1 MPLVD
6 ARLGEPAG
14 AERMSGTPARFALL
28 RDRLDWPYGAQILAI
43 ALTVRVIAAILVP
56 DQHFPDAESYR
67 NAAHALWT
75 TGYLGDAIIM
85 PLYPALVGL
94 VGAGSGQLV
103 VDIALSTL
111 MVWLVR
117 ELTLAIFADRAA
129 AFLAALATAFY
140 PYFVFYAIAGVT
152 ETLFIVLLLGTF
164 VCWYRARFTAAAV
177 LAVLAILTRPTIDLL
192 VPLLIGYFALVV
204 HRFSGARTLR
214 QLAAYVVI
222 YATLMAPWWLHN
234 YRTYGTFVRLN
245 LGGGIV
251 FYSGN
256 NSHNETGGSLDT
268 DSDRKQFAGIAD
280 PVARDRAMWDA
291 GLAYIKNN
299 PERFVELAGLKFV
312 RFWRLWPYASA
323 YSGRAY
329 VVVSLLTFVPV
340 LVLAMLYLGLWGW
353 REIALVAPVLGLIG
367 YFTLVHVVLAA
378 SLRYRLPL
386 EPFLIVLASVAVARL
401 ARRWPA
407 GRTLVDRLAGAAA
420 MPIHVD
426 RQDLRELRISR

>member
-1 MPLVD
+1 M
-6 ARLGEPAG
+6 AAG
-14 AERMSGTPARFALL
+14 AERMSGMPTRLAFL

-43 ALTVRVIAAILVP
+43 ALAVRVAAAFLVP
-56 DQHFPDAESYR
+56 DQHFADADTYR
-67 NAAHALWT
+67 NAAHSLWT
-75 TGYLGDAIIM
+75 TGYLNDAMIM

-94 VGAGSGQLV
+94 VGAGWDQLI

-111 MVWLVR
+111 MVWLVHA
-117 ELTLAIFADRAA
+117 LTLAIFADRAA

-140 PYFVFYAIAGVT
+140 PYFIFYAIAGVT
-152 ETLFIVLLLGTF
+152 ETLFIVLLLGAF
-164 VCWYRARFTAAAV
+164 VCFYRARFAVAAV

-192 VPLLIGYFALVV
+192 VPLLVVYFAFVV

-214 QLAAYVVI
+214 QLAAYVAI
-222 YATLMAPWWLHN
+222 YAVLMAPWWLHN
-234 YRTYGTFVRLN
+234 YRAYGTFVRLN

-268 DSDRKQFAGIAD
+268 DSDQKQFAVIAD
-280 PVARDRAMWDA
+280 RVARDRAMWDA
-291 GLAYIKNN
+291 GLAYIQSN
-299 PERFVELAGLKFV
+299 PERFVELAGLKFM

-329 VVVSLLTFVPV
+329 VVVSVLTFVPV

-353 REIALVAPVLGLIG
+353 REIALIGPVLALIG
-367 YFTLVHVVLAA
+367 YYTLVHVVLAA

-401 ARRWPA
+401 ARCWPA
-407 GRTLVDRLAGAAA
+407 GRALVNRLTGEAA

>member
-1 MPLVD
+1 
-6 ARLGEPAG
+6 
-14 AERMSGTPARFALL
+14 MSGMPGRLALL
-28 RDRLDWPYGAQILAI
+28 RDRLDWPYGTQILAI
-43 ALTVRVIAAILVP
+43 ALAVRVAAAILVP
-56 DQHFPDAESYR
+56 DQHFADAASYR
-67 NAAHALWT
+67 SAAHSLWA
-75 TGYLGDAIIM
+75 TGQLGDAIIM

-94 VGAGSGQLV
+94 VGAGWGQLI

-111 MVWLVR
+111 MVWLVHA
-117 ELTLAIFADRAA
+117 LTLAIFADRAA

-140 PYFVFYAIAGVT
+140 PYFIFYALAGVT
-152 ETLFIVLLLGTF
+152 ETLFIVLLLGAF
-164 VCWYRARFTAAAV
+164 VCWYRAHFAAAAV
-177 LAVLAILTRPTIDLL
+177 FTVLAILTRPTIDLL
-192 VPLLIGYFALVV
+192 VPLLIVYFALVI
-204 HRFSGARTLR
+204 HRFSAARTLR
-214 QLAAYVVI
+214 QLGAYVAI
-222 YATLMAPWWLHN
+222 YAVLMAPWWLHN
-234 YRTYGTFVRLN
+234 YRAYGTFVRLN

-256 NSHNETGGSLDT
+256 NAHNETGGSLDT

-291 GLAYIKNN
+291 GLAYIKSN
-299 PERFVELAGLKFV
+299 PGRFIELAGLKFV
-312 RFWRLWPYASA
+312 RFWRPWPYAPA

-329 VVVSLLTFVPV
+329 VVMSVLTFVPV
-340 LVLAMLYLGLWGW
+340 LVLAIIYLGIWGW
-353 REIALVAPVLGLIG
+353 REIALTGPVLALIG

-407 GRTLVDRLAGAAA
+407 SRSLLDRLAGEAAV
-420 MPIHVD
+420 PIHVD